1 MKNKEDFMTR
11 DVKNYTFLF
20 SLQNAELTEN
30 V

>member
-11 DVKNYTFLF
+11 DVKNNTFLF
-20 SLQNAELTEN
+20 SLQNVELTEK